1 MNALS
6 HGTFRLT
13 AVLAIVMLA
22 LGAAGC
28 SGDDGDDGAAG
39 AAGTDGLSC
48 WDLNE
53 NGVPDFPDEDTN
65 DDGVIDVNDCVLQP
79 SLGNAEVLHTAYF
92 TDNTYEG
99 TQSCLN

>member
-13 AVLAIVMLA
+13 AMLAIVTLA

-28 SGDDGDDGAAG
+28 SGDDGDNGAAG
-39 AAGTDGLSC
+39 AAGADGLSC

-53 NGVPDFPDEDTN
+53 NGVADFPDEDTN
-65 DDGVIDVNDCVLQP
+65 DDGVIDVNDCQCCSRP
-79 SLGNAEVLHTAYF
+79 SAAPR
-92 TDNTYEG
+92 
-99 TQSCLN
+99 SCTRPISPIRPMRTRNPV